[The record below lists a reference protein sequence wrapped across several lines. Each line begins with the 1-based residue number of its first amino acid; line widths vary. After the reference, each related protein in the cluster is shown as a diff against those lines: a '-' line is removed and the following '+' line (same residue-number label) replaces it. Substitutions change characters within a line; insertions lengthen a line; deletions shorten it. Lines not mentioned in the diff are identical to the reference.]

1 MPKLNKLINNEAFN
15 SISILWLM
23 QLISGVCAFLTQV
36 FLARYF
42 EVGEY
47 GSIVA
52 ALAIITLVSPL
63 AGFGIGSF
71 WLRCF
76 GKEGWKAFRW
86 VNPSIKFVL
95 ATSVITFSLVMF
107 WALFIESNSLVRIL
121 VMFFSIF
128 IFSQVVLEL
137 ASSAFQLQS
146 KYKELAILQSLPN
159 IFKFLVVIIVI
170 VASFNVMSLAYGYLI
185 TGLALLLYCLLF
197 VKKLVKSDINLH
209 GHGARPK
216 NFLIEKNLRT
226 MQVLHTAWPFALAGV
241 FYFIY
246 FQLDLIM
253 INSMLGPEF
262 SGKYNTAVVIL
273 TAIYTIPSVV
283 FQKYLLPKYHIW
295 AEHDKQRF
303 YKIFCYSNRIVFLVG
318 IAIGIVT
325 AFLSHWIIE
334 LLFGVDYHDAGIVLL
349 ILSLCIP
356 LRYLSTSVGAA
367 LVTGTNMRRKVVYQG
382 IVALCNVLL
391 NLMLIPRMGI
401 IGAAIST
408 VLSEALLLALY
419 IFGAMRHVFVLNNG
433 WECFYATNKAKCNR

>member
-71 WLRCF
+71 RLRCF

-185 TGLALLLYCLLF
+185 TVLLLTHN
-197 VKKLVKSDINLH
+197 I
-209 GHGARPK
+209 
-216 NFLIEKNLRT
+216 
-226 MQVLHTAWPFALAGV
+226 
-241 FYFIY
+241 
-246 FQLDLIM
+246 
-253 INSMLGPEF
+253 
-262 SGKYNTAVVIL
+262 
-273 TAIYTIPSVV
+273 
-283 FQKYLLPKYHIW
+283 QK
-295 AEHDKQRF
+295 
-303 YKIFCYSNRIVFLVG
+303 
-318 IAIGIVT
+318 
-325 AFLSHWIIE
+325 
-334 LLFGVDYHDAGIVLL
+334 
-349 ILSLCIP
+349 
-356 LRYLSTSVGAA
+356 
-367 LVTGTNMRRKVVYQG
+367 
-382 IVALCNVLL
+382 
-391 NLMLIPRMGI
+391 
-401 IGAAIST
+401 
-408 VLSEALLLALY
+408 
-419 IFGAMRHVFVLNNG
+419 
-433 WECFYATNKAKCNR
+433 